1 MRAALAP
8 KRRHNHRLCV
18 EDALDRAEAVCA
30 ARGARLTPI
39 RRRVLEIVWG
49 QHQPIGAYAILEALH
64 GKAGVGAAAPP
75 TVYRA
80 LDFLIAQGL
89 VHRLESL
96 NAYIGCPQP
105 GANHA
110 SQFLICTGCGEVT
123 EIEGSRIAASARRQA
138 AARGFSLD
146 RLTIELAGRCP
157 HCANP
162 PRPPF
167 LLSPRPLKGGEGQ
180 GEGVLSAASSLP
192 PTPHPSPPRG
202 GGGGK
207 RWKRA

>member
-1 MRAALAP
+1 MRATALAP
-8 KRRHNHRLCV
+8 GRRHNHRLCI

-30 ARGARLTPI
+30 GRGARLTAI

-105 GANHA
+105 EENHA

-123 EIEGSRIAASARRQA
+123 EIEGSEIAASARRQA

-157 HCANP
+157 HCAA
-162 PRPPF
+162 
-167 LLSPRPLKGGEGQ
+167 KD
-180 GEGVLSAASSLP
+180 
-192 PTPHPSPPRG
+192 
-202 GGGGK
+202 
-207 RWKRA
+207 

>member
-1 MRAALAP
+1 MRSWKRCRSAA
-8 KRRHNHRLCV
+8 
-18 EDALDRAEAVCA
+18 
-30 ARGARLTPI
+30 GA
-39 RRRVLEIVWG
+39 
-49 QHQPIGAYAILEALH
+49 
-64 GKAGVGAAAPP
+64 GAAAPP

-105 GANHA
+105 EESHA

-123 EIEGSRIAASARRQA
+123 EIEGSEIAASARAQA

-157 HCANP
+157 HCLFP
-162 PRPPF
+162 PRPP
-167 LLSPRPLKGGEGQ
+167 KGE
-180 GEGVLSAASSLP
+180 
-192 PTPHPSPPRG
+192 
-202 GGGGK
+202 K
-207 RWKRA
+207 

>member
-1 MRAALAP
+1 M
-8 KRRHNHRLCV
+8 
-18 EDALDRAEAVCA
+18 
-30 ARGARLTPI
+30 
-39 RRRVLEIVWG
+39 LEIVWG

-105 GANHA
+105 EENHA

-123 EIEGSRIAASARRQA
+123 EIEGSEIAASARRQA

-157 HCANP
+157 HCAA
-162 PRPPF
+162 
-167 LLSPRPLKGGEGQ
+167 KD
-180 GEGVLSAASSLP
+180 
-192 PTPHPSPPRG
+192 
-202 GGGGK
+202 
-207 RWKRA
+207 

>member
-1 MRAALAP
+1 MHRQDHAGQDLHSPGPMTTAARNRGGAGRPHMASPPMR
-8 KRRHNHRLCV
+8 RRHNHRLCL
-18 EDALDRAEAVCA
+18 EDAIDRAESVCA

-49 QHQPIGAYAILEALH
+49 RHQPIGAYAILETL
-64 GKAGVGAAAPP
+64 GDQTRAAAPP

-105 GANHA
+105 QASHV
-110 SQFLICTGCGEVT
+110 SQFLICTDCGEVT
-123 EIEGSRIAASARRQA
+123 EIEGNEIAATARRKA
-138 AARGFSLD
+138 AERGFSLD

-157 HCANP
+157 HC
-162 PRPPF
+162 
-167 LLSPRPLKGGEGQ
+167 
-180 GEGVLSAASSLP
+180 SA
-192 PTPHPSPPRG
+192 
-202 GGGGK
+202 
-207 RWKRA
+207 RA

>member
-1 MRAALAP
+1 MRSAVRHAEATATRTTLGRAASAAP
-8 KRRHNHRLCV
+8 KRRHNHRLCI
-18 EDALDRAEAVCA
+18 EDALDRADSVCA

-49 QHQPIGAYAILEALH
+49 QHQPIGAYAILEALQART
-64 GKAGVGAAAPP
+64 GAGAAAPP

-105 GANHA
+105 EESHA

-123 EIEGSRIAASARRQA
+123 EIEGSEIAASARAQA

-157 HCANP
+157 HCAFP
-162 PRPPF
+162 PRPP
-167 LLSPRPLKGGEGQ
+167 KGG
-180 GEGVLSAASSLP
+180 
-192 PTPHPSPPRG
+192 
-202 GGGGK
+202 
-207 RWKRA
+207 RAG

>member
-1 MRAALAP
+1 MPNRSVAAKSATHG
-8 KRRHNHRLCV
+8 KGRRHNHRLCI

-30 ARGARLTPI
+30 ERGAKLTPI

-49 QHQPIGAYAILEALH
+49 QHQPVGAYAILETLR
-64 GKAGVGAAAPP
+64 GRSRRAAPP

-80 LDFLIAQGL
+80 LEFLIAQGL

-105 GANHA
+105 EASHT

-123 EIEGSRIAASARRQA
+123 EIEGAEIAASARRKA
-138 AARGFSLD
+138 AESGFSLD

-157 HCANP
+157 HCA
-162 PRPPF
+162 
-167 LLSPRPLKGGEGQ
+167 GM
-180 GEGVLSAASSLP
+180 
-192 PTPHPSPPRG
+192 
-202 GGGGK
+202 
-207 RWKRA
+207 